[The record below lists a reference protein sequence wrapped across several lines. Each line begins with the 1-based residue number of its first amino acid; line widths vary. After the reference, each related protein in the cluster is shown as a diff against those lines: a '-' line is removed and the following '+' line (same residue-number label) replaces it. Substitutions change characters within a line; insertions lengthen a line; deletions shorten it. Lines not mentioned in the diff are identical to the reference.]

1 MPPVWSDDRGYA
13 YAAGQDESGEITV
26 FVVSLNDVGFKVVDV
41 AGDAEAPVAGAK
53 VTLKANNGATASGT
67 TDADGAVV
75 IDITSVSTEV
85 DYGKEGKRKRFDGE
99 VFVEAGDGYRAFS
112 VGRLRVDGGTGVQV
126 PTRQL
131 ESPDEAYFERIGFD
145 GWDVLYTENE
155 FFSAVSNTETHVV
168 SGILRAPGATRARVQ
183 LATVDKKRRFRHTR
197 RAGVRTDGR
206 TGLVFVQGGLPDAR
220 KRQGA
225 SGRRLLQPSLQGGQ
239 QLLLVWQRREG
250 KDRQSASRHGLF
262 SGFWPGKGTRHDD
275 QRVELQIAF
284 ILADAAW

>member
-1 MPPVWSDDRGYA
+1 MLTARSSSTSRAFRPKSTMAR
-13 YAAGQDESGEITV
+13 
-26 FVVSLNDVGFKVVDV
+26 KVN
-41 AGDAEAPVAGAK
+41 ASASTARSSWRQE
-53 VTLKANNGATASGT
+53 TATALS
-67 TDADGAVV
+67 A
-75 IDITSVSTEV
+75 SVACAST
-85 DYGKEGKRKRFDGE
+85 
-99 VFVEAGDGYRAFS
+99 AARAF
-112 VGRLRVDGGTGVQV
+112 QV